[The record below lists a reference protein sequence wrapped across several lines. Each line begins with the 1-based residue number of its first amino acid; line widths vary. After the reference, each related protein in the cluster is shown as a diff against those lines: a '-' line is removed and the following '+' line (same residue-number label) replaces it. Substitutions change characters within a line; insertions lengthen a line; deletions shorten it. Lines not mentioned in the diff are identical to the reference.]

1 MSSRPIPVSP
11 APPSRGEVE
20 GIAIH
25 WLFDSSTIR
34 ITRWDCVV
42 GSPGLTP
49 ERRQLWNVIGF
60 AHRGAYR
67 MHAPGGAS
75 LIDSTRTALFNPY
88 AAYQTSHPCGFGD
101 RGSSL
106 VVRTDVLLDAIESFD
121 PSVRERPQKPFLAS
135 SAPCSPRNY
144 VLQKMLVRHL
154 ERAQTLD
161 PVRGEAV
168 GIDPISIEETA
179 LEVVGNVARAGF
191 SPARRPARAATRFQ
205 REAVERARDLLA
217 GCFRRAHRLDDVARA
232 AGSSPYY
239 LCRSFKEETGRPL
252 RSYLTTLRLRAS
264 LDRVPDRGADLTDL
278 ALELGFPS
286 HSYFT
291 ECFRREFGITP
302 TTLRA
307 PPRSGGSGISRRPS
321 TPAPPAPPEPD
332 AEQVSDSAIANR
344 RVRLPA

>member
-1 MSSRPIPVSP
+1 MTDVSSLPMP
-11 APPSRGEVE
+11 APATPSAAASPSRGEVE
-20 GIAIH
+20 GIEIR

-42 GSPGLTP
+42 GKGGLTP
-49 ERRQLWNVIGF
+49 ERHQLWNVIGF

-67 MHAPGGAS
+67 VHSRAGTS

-88 AAYQTSHPCGFGD
+88 GGYQTSHPCGFGD

-106 VVRTDVLLDAIESFD
+106 VVRTDVLLDAIEGFD
-121 PSVRERPQKPFLAS
+121 PSVRQRPETPFVRS

-144 VLQKMLVRHL
+144 LLQKMLVREL
-154 ERAQTLD
+154 ERGR
-161 PVRGEAV
+161 PV
-168 GIDPISIEETA
+168 DPIAIEETA
-179 LEVVGNVARAGF
+179 LELVGEIVRASF
-191 SPARRPARAATRFQ
+191 SPGGRRRAATRFQ
-205 REAVERARDLLA
+205 RNAVERARAVLA
-217 GCFRRAHRLDDVARA
+217 GSFRRAHRLDEIARA

-239 LCRSFKEETGRPL
+239 LCRSFKEATGRPL

-264 LDRVPDRGADLTDL
+264 LERVPDRSADLTDL

-302 TTLRA
+302 TALRRTA
-307 PPRSGGSGISRRPS
+307 TAGRLRELAGALDARTERR
-321 TPAPPAPPEPD
+321 AGF
-332 AEQVSDSAIANR
+332 R
-344 RVRLPA
+344 